1 MNRDRGAALVA
12 IARAALDESFGL
24 VVSREPADEPWLRE
38 LGATFVT
45 LTKNGELR
53 GCIGSVTASKPL
65 IDDLRANARAAAFRD
80 PRFPPVTADELPS
93 ISVEVSV
100 LSPVRELT
108 FDGERHLL
116 ELLEPGV
123 DGLVIEADGRRAT
136 FLPQVWESLR
146 DPASFLAQLK
156 RKAGLDPEESA
167 EGLRAWRFRVE
178 KFTE

>member
-12 IARAALDESFGL
+12 IAREALEASVGLAVFREAVDEPRL
-24 VVSREPADEPWLRE
+24 REP
-38 LGATFVT
+38 GATFVT